1 MNKEKAFNI
10 GLPKWCQMV
19 IEGDNI
25 TKEQAIEIIKR
36 TDTFF
41 IGECFGNNRSYIK
54 EAKRLFDIK
63 DMSDFEKEDFNVR
76 IEKYFKNKEELILRW
91 NSIELTHLVNRW
103 ISNSWIGG
111 ANGWCHPNGEIKYCD
126 NIGKY
131 PDVEEV
137 YSDLEKLA
145 AAFPFL
151 NMTVTLMDGE
161 RDYCHNSLVSMK
173 VSNGIVEFVDTI
185 PKDSLNCNSVPLEF
199 FAKENYFT
207 IDEMKKLFL

>member
-10 GLPKWCQMV
+10 GLPKWCQMI
-19 IEGDNI
+19 IEGDKI
-25 TKEQAIEIIKR
+25 TEEQAIEIIKR

-41 IGECFGNNRSYIK
+41 VGECFGNNRSYIK

>member
-10 GLPKWCQMV
+10 GLPKWCQMI
-19 IEGDNI
+19 IEGDKI
-25 TKEQAIEIIKR
+25 TEEQAIEIIKR

-41 IGECFGNNRSYIK
+41 VGECFGNNRSYIK

-63 DMSDFEKEDFNVR
+63 DMSYFEKEDFNVR

-91 NSIELTHLVNRW
+91 NSIELTRLVNRW

-111 ANGWCHPNGEIKYCD
+111 ANGWCHPNGGIKYCD

-207 IDEMKKLFL
+207 VDEMKKLFL